1 MLRGGAPGVGVAVG
15 STGLGATLR
24 RTGGGGG
31 PAEGRGIEIGPVLP
45 LGLGGAAT
53 GRGGTAELP
62 ELPLFDP
69 SFSDIEPLALRQKL
83 VLPR

>member
-1 MLRGGAPGVGVAVG
+1 M
-15 STGLGATLR
+15 LGALLR
-24 RTGGGGG
+24 LGGGGG
-31 PAEGRGIEIGPVLP
+31 AEILGRSGSDGVGWDGRGMDGAMLP

-69 SFSDIEPLALRQKL
+69 SFSDMKP
-83 VLPR
+83 